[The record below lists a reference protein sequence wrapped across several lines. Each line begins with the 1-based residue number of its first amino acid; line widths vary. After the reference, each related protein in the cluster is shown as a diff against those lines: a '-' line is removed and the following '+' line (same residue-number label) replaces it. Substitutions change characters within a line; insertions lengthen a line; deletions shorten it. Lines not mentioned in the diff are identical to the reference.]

1 MTEWLNWTE
10 LMSYYL
16 IFSEGSLSYENYDS
30 PQSLNTESK
39 QRKLQSSRINC
50 FLGAGEKTA
59 HFYIYYIIKH
69 LNSNLNC
76 LMNWQILKKSCLSLH
91 RHSILSCKWRQE
103 NLVRCQMKKM
113 QQSEQFLEIV
123 LQNIHLPFSGF
134 SSWRM
139 SVSIYIWLQEQEKRL
154 GTWLQNIIHIYVC
167 VCVCISNTF

>member
-123 LQNIHLPFSGF
+123 LQNIHYHSQDSPPGECQSA
-134 SSWRM
+134 
-139 SVSIYIWLQEQEKRL
+139 SIFDCRNKKKDL
-154 GTWLQNIIHIYVC
+154 GPDYRILYTYMC
-167 VCVCISNTF
+167 VCVYQ